1 MSSLNYLIET
11 SADACVPK
19 TMEKENAALVFSRT
33 FQITMS
39 KFEKKCGW
47 FAGDVMTHFS
57 YCRKGKQG
65 FRGLGY

>member
-1 MSSLNYLIET
+1 MP
-11 SADACVPK
+11 VFQK
-19 TMEKENAALVFSRT
+19 QWEKNAALVFSRT
-33 FQITMS
+33 FQITMR

-47 FAGDVMTHFS
+47 FAGDAMTHFS